1 MSTQNDMFT
10 PIEGIIS
17 SLPPQP
23 SPPIQSQRYLTKN
36 NCIQFLKTKIGHAVI
51 ITLLITLVL
60 IWYKPSCITYI
71 NVKQIVCVD
80 YVKSLAFGL
89 IAGLLYLLAPSILEK
104 INGKV

>member
-1 MSTQNDMFT
+1 
-10 PIEGIIS
+10 
-17 SLPPQP
+17 
-23 SPPIQSQRYLTKN
+23 
-36 NCIQFLKTKIGHAVI
+36 
-51 ITLLITLVL
+51 L